1 MERWKLTL
9 QVVIVMNDDVI
20 NVTVSYKGD
29 SVNSLF
35 LYISPTYHMKHVMC
49 LQRRG
54 VWTPLRTN
62 FTREFV
68 HRNQFKTECSL
79 FVNVF
84 ERSKKK

>member
-9 QVVIVMNDDVI
+9 QLVIMMNDDVI

-35 LYISPTYHMKHVMC
+35 LHISPTCHMKHVMC
-49 LQRRG
+49 LQRRCG
-54 VWTPLRTN
+54 WTPLRTN

-79 FVNVF
+79 LVHMFLNDL
-84 ERSKKK
+84 K